1 MENSFSLSIPEF
13 LSFRLKNKT
22 IISNMNS
29 VGVDR
34 VLLSILTIILAIT
47 VVYDIRF
54 HKIPNWLTFPTMGI
68 GLFYHSVASGFNGCM
83 FSLEGLFLGIAF
95 FIPFYL
101 VAGMGAGD
109 VKLMGAI
116 GGLLGPKGI
125 IMASFGTA
133 LAGGVYALAVLA
145 FHGHVKDTMQRYWLM
160 FKVLVV
166 TRKISYI
173 PPEKG
178 EKKPM
183 LAYGVAIATGT
194 LCSVFLFDIMKLKI
208 I

>member
-1 MENSFSLSIPEF
+1 
-13 LSFRLKNKT
+13 
-22 IISNMNS
+22 MNS
-29 VGVDR
+29 VGIDN

-54 HKIPNWLTFPTMGI
+54 HKIPNWLTFSTMGT
-68 GLFYHSVASGFNGCM
+68 GLIYHSVSRGFSGCI
-83 FSLEGLFLGIAF
+83 FSLEGLFMGIAF

-145 FHGHVKDTMQRYWLM
+145 YHGRAKDTIQRYWLM

-178 EKKPM
+178 EGKPM
-183 LAYGVAIATGT
+183 LAYGVAIASGT

-208 I
+208 T